1 MKPWPISRYA
11 LDLLDEKVHRLRR
24 AVAVA
29 RVVVV
34 QDLGVPGAK
43 QLRKGGELGG
53 LRFVALGDD
62 RVEQD
67 GGFIDGWTV

>member
-1 MKPWPISRYA
+1 M
-11 LDLLDEKVHRLRR
+11 
-24 AVAVA
+24 
-29 RVVVV
+29 VVV